1 MARIAVVDETM
12 CVECG
17 ICTDVCPTGAINVNG
32 KAKIDAEKCTG
43 CGACVDECAQG
54 AISLQ

>member
-1 MARIAVVDETM
+1 MAQIAVVDETM

-17 ICTDVCPTGAINVNG
+17 ICVDVCPADAISVNG
-32 KAKIDAEKCTG
+32 KAEIDTEKCTG

>member
-1 MARIAVVDETM
+1 MSMIAVVDTEQ

-17 ICTDVCPTGAINVNG
+17 ICADVCPTDAITVNG
-32 KAKIDAEKCTG
+32 KAIIDPQLCTG
-43 CGACVDECAQG
+43 CGACVEECAQD